1 MDWIHFW
8 GNWKEAFKNTSRVIF
23 HKEKELVY
31 ETRDYYKIG
40 KVAFL
45 SVEVDILF
53 VIMSRLYQ

>member
-1 MDWIHFW
+1 M
-8 GNWKEAFKNTSRVIF
+8 IF

-31 ETRDYYKIG
+31 ETRDNYKIG
-40 KVAFL
+40 KVTFL